1 MSSDFLLPKNFLSY
15 VGVIV
20 KEILW
25 RDKTFEQIK
34 PDFEEKTKN
43 RLSIVT
49 FEQLTAILQICKIA
63 CHTLGA
69 EKIFSIVDI
78 FGRVFMP
85 L

>member
-1 MSSDFLLPKNFLSY
+1 MSRLSPILRQKN
-15 VGVIV
+15 
-20 KEILW
+20 
-25 RDKTFEQIK
+25 
-34 PDFEEKTKN
+34 KN